1 MRRSTAVLA
10 LFLGVGLTASS
21 CGKGSDGLTIWQA
34 DLSPANEVP
43 ARPIPASGTAGFSF
57 DGTTLTY
64 SVELHNI
71 DSVLFG
77 HIHSGAAGVNGPV
90 RIFLFP
96 GPTTGPVNGVL
107 VQGSLTCL
115 PFTDGAFETVV
126 CSQVI
131 EHVPHALVSAWD
143 WKFQSFPESLV
154 TLNLFRRVH

>member
-10 LFLGVGLTASS
+10 LFLGVGLAASS

-43 ARPIPASGTAGFSF
+43 ARPIPASGTAGLSF

-64 SVELHNI
+64 SVELHDI

-107 VQGSLTCL
+107 VQGSLTAADMRPGITFEQL
-115 PFTDGAFETVV
+115 ISEMRAGNAYVNFHTTQFPGGAVRG
-126 CSQVI
+126 Q
-131 EHVPHALVSAWD
+131 ARLL
-143 WKFQSFPESLV
+143 K
-154 TLNLFRRVH
+154 